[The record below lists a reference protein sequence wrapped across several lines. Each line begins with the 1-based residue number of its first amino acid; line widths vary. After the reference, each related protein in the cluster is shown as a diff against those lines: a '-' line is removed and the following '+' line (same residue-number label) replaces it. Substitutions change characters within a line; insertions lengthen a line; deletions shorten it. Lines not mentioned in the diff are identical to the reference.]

1 MRSVTSAPALL
12 ASLRFSLFTV
22 CLLTGAA
29 TLHAQYGVSPSQTG
43 MFFDDLRA
51 RAESREKTG
60 GVRQGEG
67 VYDFSQ
73 EGFAVGPDGLPLG
86 PLQEASRQVIQG
98 NTGTGNPI
106 YSKRLSSDFT
116 QYSGPYPATG
126 DFFAPT
132 YTSDPHLGGK
142 RNLKLGPVNVGLGLT
157 NSFEYTDNVNRSAN
171 DPKEEAIAGLY
182 LNVSANYPISET
194 NSLTLST
201 AIGFDHYFMHP
212 ELSPN
217 GEEFALNVLPGT
229 SISFDGKLGPVY
241 YVLYDRMSVRPA
253 TQDAFD
259 LNATEVFGVFQND
272 AGMGAAWA
280 INSALNLSVNFM
292 HSNAIALQDKDAKY
306 DRNTDSIQASL
317 AWSPSGTWTAGLEGS
332 MTWIKYP
339 EGYNNDGRLATA
351 GVFFAMPVGNSTY
364 FRVAGGI
371 QSFEFDEPQVAKTTT
386 SQSAYNDI
394 VAEQENLIGEQTTLN
409 AKVPA
414 SRTATESARLASLPG
429 LIQEKESEIAA
440 LTGVNGTAAK
450 ETAAL
455 NQRTND
461 SSDLSDYYYNVTISN
476 RLTSRISH
484 ALSFGHESALNTT
497 SNFIT
502 ADFVSYGVGIIAWRG
517 SRLSLSGYYESAEE
531 SGKGEQRTGSL
542 ENGDL
547 KSEQLKEDIDQWG
560 LDAYLSHQLSP
571 RLRGGIG
578 YHFGASESSKPDRDY
593 SQNSINLDLNYTVT
607 SKLSVGLGYRFF
619 MTEADDSLYEFDQNR
634 FIMSANYNF

>member
-1 MRSVTSAPALL
+1 
-12 ASLRFSLFTV
+12 
-22 CLLTGAA
+22 
-29 TLHAQYGVSPSQTG
+29 
-43 MFFDDLRA
+43 
-51 RAESREKTG
+51 
-60 GVRQGEG
+60 
-67 VYDFSQ
+67 
-73 EGFAVGPDGLPLG
+73 VGPDGLPLG
-86 PLQEASRQVIQG
+86 PLQEASRQVTQG

-106 YSKRLSSDFT
+106 YSKRLSSEFT
-116 QYSGPYPATG
+116 QYSGPYPSTG
-126 DFFAPT
+126 DFFAPA
-132 YTSDPHLGGK
+132 YTSDPYLGGK

-157 NSFEYTDNVNRSAN
+157 STFEYTDNFNRSAN
-171 DPKEEAIAGLY
+171 DAKEEAIAGLY

-241 YVLYDRMSVRPA
+241 YVVYDRMSVRPA

-259 LNATEVFGVFQND
+259 LNSTEIFGVFQND
-272 AGMGAAWA
+272 AGIGAAWA

-292 HSNAIALQDKDAKY
+292 HSNAIALQDEDAKY

-332 MTWIKYP
+332 MTWVKYP
-339 EGYNNDGRLATA
+339 TGFNNDGRLATA

-364 FRVAGGI
+364 FRVAGGV
-371 QSFEFDEPQVAKTTT
+371 QTFEFDAPAT
-386 SQSAYNDI
+386 SKEKFSKSSYN
-394 VAEQENLIGEQTTLN
+394 
-409 AKVPA
+409 
-414 SRTATESARLASLPG
+414 S
-429 LIQEKESEIAA
+429 A
-440 LTGVNGTAAK
+440 LTGKAAAEAELAELENKSTTLTELEKTRLKDLKK
-450 ETAAL
+450 EGGVIDDFEKEIATQLGNFGKDSKAF
-455 NQRTND
+455 NESTND
-461 SSDLSDYYYNVTISN
+461 GSDLSDFYFNATISN
-476 RLTSRISH
+476 RLTPRISH
-484 ALSFGHESALNTT
+484 ALSFGRESALNTT

-517 SRLSLSGYYESAEE
+517 SRLSLSGYYENAEE
-531 SGKGEQRTGSL
+531 SGGSQRSETTRDGDGNPLKADSL
-542 ENGDL
+542 PEAESL
-547 KSEQLKEDIDQWG
+547 AEDIEQWG

-578 YHFGASESSKPDRDY
+578 YHFGVSESSKPNRDY
-593 SQNSINLDLNYTVT
+593 TQNSINVDLNYTVT